1 MDCFQPLEKVAHK
14 LFFKMEGERQQDK
27 KASDAPG
34 IEAEGATEAT
44 GIGGTETPP
53 KEL

>member
-1 MDCFQPLEKVAHK
+1 MEKAAEPGSGDVI
-14 LFFKMEGERQQDK
+14 
-27 KASDAPG
+27 PG

-44 GIGGTETPP
+44 GMGGMDTPP